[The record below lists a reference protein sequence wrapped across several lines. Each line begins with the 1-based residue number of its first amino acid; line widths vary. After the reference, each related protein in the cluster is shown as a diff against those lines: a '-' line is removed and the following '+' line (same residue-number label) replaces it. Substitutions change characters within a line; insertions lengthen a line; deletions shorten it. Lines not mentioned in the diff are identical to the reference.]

1 LRLQRGPRDE
11 RIMIRIAIIEGG
23 GETRSHLLDRASIQL
38 GRDAGNDIVL
48 RDGFVSGRHGRIRE
62 VDGRVVYEDLR
73 TTNGS
78 VLKRGERL
86 VTIDDRTLYEVT
98 IEDGD
103 ELLLGDPSRPVALR
117 LSLLPDAAPS
127 PRVDDSTLFGSLGNL
142 DVTRAGTVHQLSAG
156 FDREAL
162 LALHAL
168 TTSMAGRLE
177 LDGLLEG
184 FTEALLGLFRRANH
198 VAVHL
203 LDEASGEFRLA
214 RSRSRDGEGDE
225 RPLSRTVR
233 DQVLACGRALTF
245 TDTDEEFD
253 CSVSLNECNVR
264 AGLAAPLWNGRR
276 ILGLVQL
283 DRRGTSLGAFER
295 RDLEVLVVFAHQA
308 ALAIDNARLH
318 RGLQETVEKSI
329 QGLVRALDAKDHY
342 TVGHSEAVAELC
354 RLVAREA
361 GLPGEQVET
370 IARAAV
376 LHDIGKVGIPYE
388 VLNKQGRLSPE
399 EFSLLRSH
407 PEMGARIL
415 EPFEFLAEL
424 IPIVLHHHERWDGK
438 GYPQG
443 LAGEEIPYGARILA
457 VVDTYH
463 SLVSDRAY
471 RPGVGAG
478 VAVEELQRCA
488 GSQFDPELVELTVRA
503 LAVAGLHEPEAER
516 DEESETEPATTAG
529 VSR

>member
-1 LRLQRGPRDE
+1 MPPPGDCFT
-11 RIMIRIAIIEGG
+11 MIRIAIIEGG
-23 GETRSHLLDRASIQL
+23 GETRSHLLDQATIQL

-48 RDGFVSGRHGRIRE
+48 RDGFVSGRHGRIRA

-78 VLKRGERL
+78 VLRREGRL
-86 VTIDDRTLYEVT
+86 TPVDDRSLHEVGL
-98 IEDGD
+98 EDGD
-103 ELLLGDPSRPVALR
+103 ELLLGDAARPVILR
-117 LSLLPDAAPS
+117 VSLLPDPE
-127 PRVDDSTLFGSLGNL
+127 PRPMTDDSTLFGPMANL
-142 DVTRAGTVHQLSAG
+142 DVTRAGTVDELSSR

-168 TTSMAGRLE
+168 TTGMGGRLE
-177 LDGLLEG
+177 LDDLLEA
-184 FTEALLGLFRRANH
+184 FTESVLGLFRRANH
-198 VAVHL
+198 VAVYL
-203 LDEASGEFRLA
+203 LDESSGEFKAA
-214 RSRSRDGEGDE
+214 RSRSRDGHEDG

-233 DQVLACGRALTF
+233 DQVLACGRALSF
-245 TDTDEEFD
+245 TDADEDFD
-253 CSVSLNECNVR
+253 MSVSLHESGVR

-276 ILGLVQL
+276 IIGMVQL
-283 DRRGTSLGAFER
+283 DRRGSSLGAFER

-318 RGLQETVEKSI
+318 RGLQESVEKSI

-342 TVGHSEAVAELC
+342 TAGHSEAVAELC

-361 GLPGEQVET
+361 GLPNGEVET

-388 VLNKQGRLSPE
+388 VLNKQGRLTPE
-399 EFSLLRSH
+399 EFRLLRSH
-407 PEMGARIL
+407 PDMGARIL
-415 EPFEFLAEL
+415 EPFDFLSDL

-438 GYPQG
+438 GYPEG
-443 LAGEEIPYGARILA
+443 LAGEGIPYGARVLA

-478 VAVEELQRCA
+478 VAIEELKRCA
-488 GSQFDPELVELTVRA
+488 GTQFDPRIVELTVSA
-503 LAVAGLHEPEAER
+503 LVAAGLL
-516 DEESETEPATTAG
+516 DEQAESEEQPEPATTAG
-529 VSR
+529 ATR